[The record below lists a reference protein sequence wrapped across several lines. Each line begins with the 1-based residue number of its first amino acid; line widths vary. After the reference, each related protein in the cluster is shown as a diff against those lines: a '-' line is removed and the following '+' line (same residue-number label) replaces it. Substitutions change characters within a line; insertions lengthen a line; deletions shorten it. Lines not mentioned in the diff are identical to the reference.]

1 MSHVPIGPPMSPPE
15 TMPTIAE
22 ATASVAADGTP
33 ASSNSGANASPV
45 AGPPVSVTDPASTP
59 SSGGWPS
66 SVAMPE
72 AEHVLRDGGQRGG
85 DKEDEDQRSAD
96 AQQRQARAK
105 ADGREKRVLQRRLQ
119 RRVEGDR
126 REPALVRD
134 AQDGGHEQAADDR
147 RRDVVPAEQRDPPLD
162 AVADEEHDT
171 GQREGLNQIEREQ
184 TASCP
189 CIVPGA
195 RANPIRKGLE

>member
-1 MSHVPIGPPMSPPE
+1 MSPPE

-59 SSGGWPS
+59 SSGGCPS
-66 SVAMPE
+66 SVAMPRPSTFCAMAASVE
-72 AEHVLRDGGQRGG
+72 AT
-85 DKEDEDQRSAD
+85 KKISDERSAD
-96 AQQRQARAK
+96 AQQREARAE
-105 ADGREKRVLQRRLQ
+105 ADGGEKRVLQRRLQ
-119 RRVEGDR
+119 RRVEGDG
-126 REPALVRD
+126 REAALVRD
-134 AQDGGHEQAADDR
+134 AEDGGDQQAADDW

-162 AVADEEHDT
+162 AVADEQHDA
-171 GQREGLNQIEREQ
+171 GDREGLNQIEREQ

-195 RANPIRKGLE
+195 RANPSRKGPE